1 MADAYVAEMNA
12 AMQRAGPPGSWTLA
26 TVTNLEDLAREKYF
40 DYRAK
45 ADSAVSKGHAR
56 PMYDP
61 SQPNR

>member
-1 MADAYVAEMNA
+1 VAEMNA
-12 AMQRAGPPGSWTLA
+12 AMQRAGQPANWTLS
-26 TVTNLEDLAREKYF
+26 TVSGLEDLAREKFF

-45 ADSAVSKGHAR
+45 AGAMVSKCHAR